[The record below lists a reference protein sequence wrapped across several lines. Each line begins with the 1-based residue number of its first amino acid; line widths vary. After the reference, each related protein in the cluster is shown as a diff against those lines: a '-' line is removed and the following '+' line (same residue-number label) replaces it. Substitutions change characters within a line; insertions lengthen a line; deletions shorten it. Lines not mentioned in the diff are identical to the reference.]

1 MAISLM
7 AKVFSVKYLPWAS
20 PITQQELELEMSS
33 QLSRANA
40 HGAGAEIGPSTCG
53 HWLTGRLC
61 VSQNGNAE
69 KDAGSH

>member
-1 MAISLM
+1 MGQPDNPAGTGAGNEQPTLSSLP
-7 AKVFSVKYLPWAS
+7 A
-20 PITQQELELEMSS
+20 
-33 QLSRANA
+33 RANA